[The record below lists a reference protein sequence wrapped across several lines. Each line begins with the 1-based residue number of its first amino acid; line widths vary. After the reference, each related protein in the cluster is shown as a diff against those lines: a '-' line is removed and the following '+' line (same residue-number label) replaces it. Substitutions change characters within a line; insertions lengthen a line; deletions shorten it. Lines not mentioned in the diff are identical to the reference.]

1 MAAPG
6 ASPTAT
12 PASTEPG
19 QRAPPPLPRPGAPG
33 PAARCP
39 PGAAFYGPLDE
50 QNPLLASCSAHCR
63 HLLALL
69 STGGTAAAVARRQLA
84 RTGATSLFNIW
95 TKFESRLP
103 AAYYNEKLLKV
114 GESLMQIKEYKLALT
129 QCYGRYLQQFNA
141 MTFDERKADVDE
153 FKAIYFPEGLAHK
166 SVSMTFQALQGRSIC
181 SFHMVCANDI
191 NLQNEESVRQSL
203 NILSSLRLTMQV
215 ALPQE
220 HLCWI
225 VYNGTIHI
233 YTICRKLMSIGQSK
247 KALEYLLWS
256 SICMESSIPLLSVN
270 YLTWRTVLYTAVCQ
284 CYFDC
289 QEGLQ
294 GEVFARRALSKI
306 DELRT
311 LEMMS
316 SSPPQAESKNI
327 YKEATIK
334 MAVMIFKRAVY
345 EPRRK
350 PKGFLRPKVRVNLK
364 EVQTLQWPR
373 TVTERLLTE
382 MFDST
387 ASQFLAIL
395 EALSDS
401 NRRTLQTGPPTVDEI
416 EVRDVVL
423 ELFMAGLELL
433 TGGPN
438 GPSLRRKLDFSQ
450 IIHANS
456 TQLQL
461 IIEGKN
467 AISAD
472 AAVRFI
478 KLAFTY
484 EDWNLFNSTADL
496 LINFLKSQ
504 DDSASKKSE
513 MDLKLLVAMEPLV
526 NVKRLKGTLFSQE
539 CFRDGTPRGS
549 GKKTIAFQ
557 DVSKKTVG
565 HSDELIHLAATLLS
579 CVRDPSQ
586 NIQPDREIVIDIIMF
601 LWQKYKVGVERMSIS
616 GDMTGY
622 DSLKFTQKTRVNKWV
637 HLLWLINEILQ
648 CCKMENVDIVVV
660 AEAALR
666 LSEILEHVGYLSR
679 KRTETSDNTRNRPS
693 SEVVS
698 SKNLADILP
707 IIQKS
712 PEEQLLFAYENFNK
726 AIDSMNVARSVTS
739 LPNGLSAFDH
749 CYTKKLNTSEANGS
763 CNTPVTANSFVMDLH
778 LELIQAQHRIAVMLL
793 NQTSGFQTLDK
804 DLKPTKSSVNT
815 TQSVNNAHCLTES
828 DVMNTIKK
836 NKLSKAIFLMQKA
849 ELIFQKQLACVSPNH
864 LLEEAFSLIQK
875 TEAEQSALYSYQKKL
890 EDLTKEKNR
899 IPPPPIL
906 LSRSYNSMTFK
917 PAPFTSGVKVSWYRI
932 LGCKADGC
940 SGKVRLNNDHLS
952 NSGEMIP
959 ADGKSILEVKDLE
972 ANEKYIFA
980 VAAYSSDG
988 KLVGNAVGETTKP
1001 ILAYSPLSTITVR
1014 TFLTQ
1019 VAYQIG
1025 SYTLAKRAFSPIW
1038 DYFVSIPSSPSTNIS
1053 VVSLSSKLSISQFR
1067 LIPEILSQTSSIL
1080 LYLFLRSIFITS
1092 DIIIKEKNLFCDAVC
1107 GNDMYCCQQVG
1118 RLAECERLLVAIEL
1132 STWLNDANYVLQA
1145 VVQCYGLLAPI
1156 IYHNIA
1162 LVPVIQVLI
1171 KCLAVLQEIPGTIF
1185 VKKQTGTF
1193 ESIQH
1198 MIACSVFYT
1207 AKVLRSWKEYELA
1220 VIIINYGKKML
1231 DSSGLLCTNLSTL
1244 SKSSMIDDE
1253 QDDTLEEGAP
1263 TKKSLKKKTQLSE
1276 KISEQ
1281 LNILENNMLKL
1292 TKQHHG
1298 SDLLCVDDPIFLYP
1312 IVFNWTTKCALREV
1326 MKFKHRPRFLEFLVQ
1341 VMQKSLN
1348 EEKFFQL
1355 LEWSGPIQDFLKRR
1369 NDTILGN
1376 KKTPIRETPGNLNP
1390 GEDVSRPTTA
1400 STEFSRSVESTGL
1413 KKTSRME
1420 TAVPTKRRQSRE
1432 FYTKRYSS
1440 QEFEKYDGRKMAS
1453 KCLIEFL
1460 SPFILYH
1467 LKRKKLHQL
1476 FTEEMPW
1483 RSQMNIYLA
1492 MAHFNVFRKQLEDS
1506 TNIKVCN
1513 SQNMISYQSLDPD
1526 LFSLCNSGSVLVE
1539 ASNLNLENYKMI
1551 MASFL
1556 PLKKR
1561 KDKWISD
1568 CPEFFY
1574 PGSNVDEVDS
1584 PQVHVTNDSDPSHPP
1599 ILDPSTTINLLDHF
1613 SKIFLHLRRAVV
1625 LAHRGRQWTLLQN
1638 ACRLLW
1644 NYSQDMHLLV
1654 KHADQLQTSLPINTD
1669 VLTCAL
1675 VLPFYFA
1682 SDMLLDMVVDLQN
1695 TNSVKIV
1702 DEQGDF
1708 NIPSCF
1714 GSIGDDEG
1722 GSKLTF
1728 EQPLDD
1734 VTVVDFRWTCD
1745 FVLKTLQI
1753 LYQVEKW
1760 ETLIHIAVQFNSIT
1774 HEKYT
1779 GQVTPLLVHAQR
1791 QLIERVQAFG
1801 GPDIPQPH
1809 FVKFVTDHKEKI
1821 TCRNYIDKQLRIATT
1836 SNEVINPESLIDH
1849 EGSSGYSDIRQ
1860 ASRLVC
1866 VPLDL
1871 TDTLK
1876 CFRETLGKSKY
1887 HSRSLRHSRK
1897 LLSLLLAQ
1905 TQETSPA
1912 RCSPG
1917 GTVRKVEFSSKAE
1930 QTHLPTPPDL
1940 SQEKFISP
1948 STVESKGLPH
1958 SQIAIV
1964 ISSYEKTIELLHA
1977 TNQTGLKVQALHE
1990 LGNLLFFTGNK
2001 RMAFKCWCQA
2011 LDGILR
2017 KSDVLNTWKEFNCFS
2032 VNVTDNP
2039 ADAVLR
2045 DYSEK
2050 FLFQAGIWGCLQGAV
2065 IAAKLAQYILTS
2077 NMRQRTECCI
2087 LSAFLFKALFRSSLP
2102 HPKVDYDF
2110 AQYEITKL
2118 APGIDL
2124 FSDRYRADVSTVVA
2138 SLTFLICELHFAK
2151 QNLITLP
2158 LFTLYQYFVS
2168 EICQDPLKCIEGRIL
2183 KMQVLIDLGFFAD
2196 AFNELSLLYSGKNI
2210 PCKVPSGYKS
2220 TGKLKQPIQKFET
2233 DKSLLSKE
2241 NLAVIDDLLNKGLP
2255 VALASLCS
2263 QQILNKLFLAR
2274 MHFLISLAAMINGL
2288 PEKVLRSL
2296 YCASTSLRN
2305 KSALLS
2311 IKEVNSRDQ
2320 IGLSSQLIKCKEDLT
2335 LNMLKGILLSEAE
2348 DRLNLLV
2355 ADIQDGNDRM
2365 ISQCSAVELEVVIE
2379 AKLQLAAIAQQRHQA
2394 AFSAAIAFSVLQ
2406 TLQDAEVF
2414 KEIPQVH
2421 RDNSSS
2427 PPESESVH
2435 KEDTKYLEPSMMV
2448 AREHLDIRLWLRC
2461 RLVLLAAL
2469 VAQIRGIV
2477 VMKENETAECLSLI
2491 DQMLREARASGD
2503 VEIEAEIM
2511 VQTVVLNLQERRPKA
2526 NTIQLLQDII
2536 HLLEEKP
2543 FISPQASLIFV
2554 QSILLLDDLMKMETE
2569 DIQGYRSLGK
2579 EKLNYLILSHK
2590 LIIEQILTFGETVE
2604 WHKTEVELTTP
2615 LQPLKNIYLPH
2626 INLLAKVKLRLG
2638 YELAKQVA
2646 CTAQRKDPSK
2656 WLPALQ
2662 LLRTA
2667 LELCRASAV
2676 VEFDLEAEILFQ
2688 KGKVERQLFLVDNPK
2703 PMTNDDFFEAIK
2715 LSQRNDQNY
2724 GMIRKSYLEIAL
2736 FYFHLAAIKNTGAPL
2751 KSQNVAEQPNVSKV
2765 RISPQFEKHSTL
2777 AWIAIR
2783 AATQVNEAMVA
2794 SQLLIGK
2801 KSVKEHPVNYTT
2813 QIHIPQFAY
2822 LDLLTSYTDYLNDG
2836 HLATFKNPLFPSTP
2850 NEEVSE
2856 SLKKECRSESEVK
2869 KINEDQLTV
2878 TWVHLVR
2885 YHNHLMRLNNMGT
2898 LLASS
2903 KPGSGMPSTDDALYT
2918 SVFNQKLVLR
2928 LREMHYFL
2936 KLFLH
2941 AYSFCCVEEFPKD
2954 LLQGLEKPAEGEKT
2968 HGSVV
2973 KIYHGS
2979 TTVLQNSS
2987 SIKLS
2992 AVSSFFHNLDS
3003 MTESRATYASNKELC
3018 FQWYIPPLEVSAVE
3032 TEPKVLLLFAYNTK
3046 KVKILSLKTFNP
3058 TNIFSGHLWIH
3069 LKRVLSLYEKLS
3081 HLKQQAEI
3089 SLPTPTDIS
3098 PNAES
3103 EILSSA
3109 SKIEMEKSE
3118 IEEKVK
3124 ECCTEVKC
3132 LLLGVSDTL
3141 PLTEVPFDISL
3152 ESISNLKKLFDLAN
3166 GCVLLGGSIFQW
3178 ITSLLT

>member
-1 MAAPG
+1 MEAPG
-6 ASPTAT
+6 PV
-12 PASTEPG
+12 PTEPG
-19 QRAPPPLPRPGAPG
+19 LRAPSSPPRPPAPG
-33 PAARCP
+33 PAASC
-39 PGAAFYGPLDE
+39 PGAAFYGPLDGH
-50 QNPLLASCSAHCR
+50 NPLMASCEAHLR
-63 HLLALL
+63 QLLAVLRAR
-69 STGGTAAAVARRQLA
+69 SGPAATHRRLPQ
-84 RTGATSLFNIW
+84 RRATSLFNIW

-103 AAYYNEKLLKV
+103 ASYYNEKLLKV
-114 GESLMQIKEYKLALT
+114 GDSLMQIKEYKLALT
-129 QCYGRYLQQFNA
+129 QCYGRYLQQFDDL
-141 MTFDERKADVDE
+141 TFDENKAALDE
-153 FKAIYFPEGLAHK
+153 FKAIYFPEGFAHK
-166 SVSMTFQALQGRSIC
+166 SVGLTFQALQGRSIC
-181 SFHMVCANDI
+181 NFHMVCINDI

-203 NILSSLRLTMQV
+203 KILSSLRLTMQM

-225 VYNGTIHI
+225 VYNGTIHT
-233 YTICRKLMSIGQSK
+233 YTICRKLMSIGQST

-289 QEGLQ
+289 QEGLH

-316 SSPPQAESKNI
+316 SSPPQAESKKI

-334 MAVMIFKRAVY
+334 MAVMIFKRAVF

-350 PKGFLRPKVRVNLK
+350 PKGSLRPKVRINLK
-364 EVQTLQWPR
+364 EAQTLQWPR

-382 MFDST
+382 MFENT

-433 TGGPN
+433 IGGPN
-438 GPSLRRKLDFSQ
+438 GPSLQKKPDFFQ

-467 AISAD
+467 AISVD

-484 EDWNLFNSTADL
+484 EDWNLFNSTVDL
-496 LINFLKSQ
+496 LLNFLKSQ
-504 DDSASKKSE
+504 DDSAAKKSE
-513 MDLKLLVAMEPLV
+513 MDLKLLVAMEPLI
-526 NVKRLKGTLFSQE
+526 NVKRLKGTIFSSE
-539 CFRDGTPRGS
+539 CFRDGAPRGS
-549 GKKTIAFQ
+549 GKKIAFQ
-557 DVSKKTVG
+557 DVSRKTVG
-565 HSDELIHLAATLLS
+565 HSDELINLAATLLS
-579 CVRDPSQ
+579 CISAPSQ
-586 NIQPDREIVIDIIMF
+586 NIRPDREIVVDIVMF
-601 LWQKYKVGVERMSIS
+601 LWQKYKLGVQRMSIS
-616 GDMTGY
+616 GDISGY
-622 DSLKFTQKTRVNKWV
+622 DSLKFAQKIKVNKSV

-666 LSEILEHVGYLSR
+666 LSEILEHLGYLSR
-679 KRTETSDNTRNRPS
+679 KLAKTSDSGKRPS
-693 SEVVS
+693 SELTS
-698 SKNLADILP
+698 SKHLVDILP
-707 IIQKS
+707 IIKKS
-712 PEEQLLFAYENFNK
+712 PEERLFFAYENFSK
-726 AIDSMNVARSVTS
+726 AIDSMNLARSGTS
-739 LPNGLSAFDH
+739 LPNGLSVLDH
-749 CYTKKLNTSEANGS
+749 CYTKKLNTSEANGR

-778 LELIQAQHRIAVMLL
+778 LELIQAQHRIAVMLI

-804 DLKPTKSSVNT
+804 DHKPTKSSVNIK
-815 TQSVNNAHCLTES
+815 QSVNNAQCLTES

-849 ELIFQKQLACVSPNH
+849 ELIFHKQLASVSPNH

-906 LSRSYNSMTFK
+906 LSRSSHSMTFK
-917 PAPFTSGVKVSWYRI
+917 PAPFTSDVKVSWYRI
-932 LGCKADGC
+932 FGCKADGC
-940 SGKVRLNNDHLS
+940 IVKVRLNDDHLS
-952 NSGEMIP
+952 SSGEVMP

-972 ANEKYIFA
+972 ANEKYVFA

-1025 SYTLAKRAFSPIW
+1025 NYTLAKRAFSPIW
-1038 DYFVSIPSSPSTNIS
+1038 DYFVSIPSSPSTNLSMI
-1053 VVSLSSKLSISQFR
+1053 SLSSKLSISQFR

-1080 LYLFLRSIFITS
+1080 LYLFLQSIFITS
-1092 DIIIKEKNLFCDAVC
+1092 DIIIKEKNLFCDAVR
-1107 GNDMYCCQQVG
+1107 GNDIYYCQQVG

-1171 KCLAVLQEIPGTIF
+1171 KCLVVLQEIPDAIF

-1198 MIACSVFYT
+1198 MIACSAFYT

-1220 VIIINYGKKML
+1220 VIIINYGKKLL
-1231 DSSGLLCTNLSTL
+1231 DSSGLLFANLSTP
-1244 SKSSMIDDE
+1244 SKSSMTDE
-1253 QDDTLEEGAP
+1253 EQGDILEEGVP
-1263 TKKSLKKKTQLSE
+1263 TKKSLKKKAQLHASE

-1281 LNILENNMLKL
+1281 LNILEKNLLKL
-1292 TKQHHG
+1292 TKQYHG
-1298 SDLLCVDDPIFLYP
+1298 SDLLWLDDPIFLYP

-1341 VMQKSLN
+1341 LMQKSLN

-1376 KKTPIRETPGNLNP
+1376 KKTPIRESPGNLNP
-1390 GEDVSRPTTA
+1390 GEDTSRPSTPTT
-1400 STEFSRSVESTGL
+1400 ELFRSVESSW
-1413 KKTSRME
+1413 KKASRTE
-1420 TAVPTKRRQSRE
+1420 TAVLTKRRQSRE
-1432 FYTKRYSS
+1432 FHTKRYSS
-1440 QEFEKYDGRKMAS
+1440 QDFEKNDGRKMTS
-1453 KCLIEFL
+1453 RILIELL
-1460 SPFILYH
+1460 SRFILNR
-1467 LKRKKLHQL
+1467 LKRKRLHQL
-1476 FTEEMPW
+1476 LIEEMPW

-1492 MAHFNVFRKQLEDS
+1492 MAHFNVFRKQLEES
-1506 TNIKVCN
+1506 TNIKVYN
-1513 SQNMISYQSLDPD
+1513 SQNMISYQTLDPD
-1526 LFSLCNSGSVLVE
+1526 LFSLYNSGSLLVE
-1539 ASNLNLENYKMI
+1539 GSNLNLENYKTI
-1551 MASFL
+1551 IASFL
-1556 PLKKR
+1556 PLKK
-1561 KDKWISD
+1561 KKGKWLSD

-1574 PGSNVDEVDS
+1574 PGSNMDEVDS
-1584 PQVHVTNDSDPSHPP
+1584 HMTNDSDPSHPL
-1599 ILDPSTTINLLDHF
+1599 ILDQSTTVNLLAHF

-1654 KHADQLQTSLPINTD
+1654 KHANQLQASLPINID
-1669 VLTCAL
+1669 ILICAL

-1682 SDMLLDMVVDLQN
+1682 SDMLLDMVIDLQN

-1722 GSKLTF
+1722 GSAFTF

-1734 VTVVDFRWTCD
+1734 VTVVDLKWTCD
-1745 FVLKTLQI
+1745 FILKTLQI

-1760 ETLIHIAVQFNSIT
+1760 EALIHIAIQFNSIT

-1779 GQVTPLLVHAQR
+1779 GQVTPILVRAQR

-1801 GPDIPQPH
+1801 GPEIPQPH
-1809 FVKFVTDHKEKI
+1809 FVKFETDHTEKI
-1821 TCRNYIDKQLRIATT
+1821 TCRNYIGKQLRIATT

-1849 EGSSGYSDIRQ
+1849 EGSSGYSDVRQ

-1876 CFRETLGKSKY
+1876 CFRETLGKLKF

-1912 RCSPG
+1912 SCSPDV
-1917 GTVRKVEFSSKAE
+1917 TVRKVEFSSKTERA
-1930 QTHLPTPPDL
+1930 HLPIPPDL
-1940 SQEKFISP
+1940 SQEKFIFP
-1948 STVESKGLPH
+1948 STVESKELPP
-1958 SQIAIV
+1958 SQIAVV
-1964 ISSYEKTIELLHA
+1964 ISSYKKTIELLDSN
-1977 TNQTGLKVQALHE
+1977 NQTGLKVQALHE
-1990 LGNLLFFTGNK
+1990 LGNLLFFAGNK
-2001 RMAFKCWCQA
+2001 RMAFKYWCRA

-2017 KSDVLNTWKEFNCFS
+2017 KSDVLNTWKEFDCFS
-2032 VNVTDNP
+2032 VNGTDSP

-2087 LSAFLFKALFRSSLP
+2087 LSAFLFKALFRNSLP
-2102 HPKVDYDF
+2102 HPKVDFEF

-2124 FSDRYRADVSTVVA
+2124 FSDRYRADISTVVA

-2151 QNLITLP
+2151 QNLMTLP

-2196 AFNELSLLYSGKNI
+2196 AFNELSLLYIGKNI

-2233 DKSLLSKE
+2233 DKTLLSKD
-2241 NLAVIDDLLNKGLP
+2241 NLSVIDEVLNRGLP
-2255 VALASLCS
+2255 ITLASLCN

-2274 MHFLISLAAMINGL
+2274 MHFLISLAATINGL
-2288 PEKVLRSL
+2288 PEEVLRSL
-2296 YCASTSLRN
+2296 YCASTSIRS
-2305 KSALLS
+2305 KSPVPS

-2320 IGLSSQLIKCKEDLT
+2320 LGLSSQLIKCKEDLT

-2365 ISQCSAVELEVVIE
+2365 ISQCSVVELEVVIE

-2394 AFSAAIAFSVLQ
+2394 AFSAGIAFSVLR

-2414 KEIPQVH
+2414 KKMPKIHTNDFSGPT
-2421 RDNSSS
+2421 
-2427 PPESESVH
+2427 ESESVH

-2461 RLVLLAAL
+2461 RLALLAAL

-2477 VMKENETAECLSLI
+2477 VMKENETTECLSLI
-2491 DQMLREARASGD
+2491 DQMLAEAEASGD
-2503 VEIEAEIM
+2503 IELQAAIM
-2511 VQTVVLNLQERRPKA
+2511 VQAVMLNLQERRPKA
-2526 NTIQLLQDII
+2526 NSIQLLQDII

-2554 QSILLLDDLMKMETE
+2554 QSILLLDDLMKMETD
-2569 DIQGYRSLGK
+2569 DIQGYHSSGK

-2590 LIIEQILTFGETVE
+2590 LIIEQILTFGETVKL
-2604 WHKTEVELTTP
+2604 HKTEVELTTP

-2626 INLLAKVKLRLG
+2626 INILAKVKMRLG
-2638 YELAKQVA
+2638 YVLAKQVS
-2646 CTAQRKDPSK
+2646 CTAQRKDPRK

-2667 LELCRASAV
+2667 LELCRASAME
-2676 VEFDLEAEILFQ
+2676 EFDLEAEILFQ

-2703 PMTNDDFFEAIK
+2703 PMMNDDFFEAIK

-2736 FYFHLAAIKNTGAPL
+2736 FYFHLATLKKVEAPL
-2751 KSQNVAEQPNVSKV
+2751 ETQNVAKEANVSKV
-2765 RISPQFEKHSTL
+2765 KISPQFAKHSTL

-2783 AATQVNEAMVA
+2783 AATQVSEAMVA

-2801 KSVKEHPVNYTT
+2801 KSVKEQPVKYAI

-2822 LDLLTSYTDYLNDG
+2822 LDLLTSYTDYLTDG
-2836 HLATFKNPLFPSTP
+2836 HLATFKNPLFPLTTY
-2850 NEEVSE
+2850 EEVSE
-2856 SLKKECRSESEVK
+2856 SLKRVRKSESEVK
-2869 KINEDQLTV
+2869 KISEDQPTI

-2898 LLASS
+2898 LLAS
-2903 KPGSGMPSTDDALYT
+2903 KPVSVIPPKDDALYT
-2918 SVFNQKLVLR
+2918 SVFNQNLFLR
-2928 LREMHYFL
+2928 LKEMHYFL
-2936 KLFLH
+2936 KLFLRE
-2941 AYSFCCVEEFPKD
+2941 YSFCCVDEFPKD
-2954 LLQGLEKPAEGEKT
+2954 LLQGLEKPAEKT

-2979 TTVLQNSS
+2979 TPVLSNSS
-2987 SIKLS
+2987 LIKLS
-2992 AVSSFFHNLDS
+2992 AVSSFSHNLDS
-3003 MTESRATYASNKELC
+3003 VIESRATYAPHKELC
-3018 FQWYIPPLEVSAVE
+3018 FQWYIPPLEISAVE

-3046 KVKILSLKTFNP
+3046 KVKILSVTTFNP
-3058 TNIFSGHLWIH
+3058 ANIFSGHLWIP
-3069 LKRVLSLYEKLS
+3069 LKRVLSLCEKLS

-3089 SLPTPTDIS
+3089 SLQTPTDIS

-3103 EILSSA
+3103 EISSST
-3109 SKIEMEKSE
+3109 SKIDMEKSE
-3118 IEEKVK
+3118 IEEKLK

-3132 LLLGVSDTL
+3132 LLLDVSDTL

-3152 ESISNLKKLFDLAN
+3152 ESILNLKKLFDLSN

-3178 ITSLLT
+3178 ITSLLS

>member
-1 MAAPG
+1 MEAPG
-6 ASPTAT
+6 PV
-12 PASTEPG
+12 PTEPG
-19 QRAPPPLPRPGAPG
+19 LRAPSSPPRPPAPG
-33 PAARCP
+33 PAASC
-39 PGAAFYGPLDE
+39 PGAAFYGPLDGH
-50 QNPLLASCSAHCR
+50 NPLMASCEAHLR
-63 HLLALL
+63 QLLAVLR
-69 STGGTAAAVARRQLA
+69 ARSAYSLHSPL
-84 RTGATSLFNIW
+84 TTTTSLFNIW

-103 AAYYNEKLLKV
+103 ASYYNEKLLKV
-114 GESLMQIKEYKLALT
+114 GDSLMQIKEYKLALT
-129 QCYGRYLQQFNA
+129 QCYGRYLQQFDDL
-141 MTFDERKADVDE
+141 TFDENKAALDE
-153 FKAIYFPEGLAHK
+153 FKAIYFPEGFAHK
-166 SVSMTFQALQGRSIC
+166 SVGLTFQALQGRSIC
-181 SFHMVCANDI
+181 NFHMVCINDI

-203 NILSSLRLTMQV
+203 KILSSLRLTMQM

-225 VYNGTIHI
+225 VYNGTIHT
-233 YTICRKLMSIGQSK
+233 YTICRKLMSIGQST

-289 QEGLQ
+289 QEGLH

-316 SSPPQAESKNI
+316 SSPPQAESKKI

-334 MAVMIFKRAVY
+334 MAVMIFKRAVF

-350 PKGFLRPKVRVNLK
+350 PKGSLRPKVRINLK
-364 EVQTLQWPR
+364 EAQTLQWPR

-382 MFDST
+382 MFENT

-433 TGGPN
+433 IG
-438 GPSLRRKLDFSQ
+438 KVD
-450 IIHANS
+450 
-456 TQLQL
+456 
-461 IIEGKN
+461 GKN
-467 AISAD
+467 AISVD

-484 EDWNLFNSTADL
+484 EDWNLFNSTVDL
-496 LINFLKSQ
+496 LLNFLKSQ
-504 DDSASKKSE
+504 DDSAAKKSE
-513 MDLKLLVAMEPLV
+513 MDLKLLVAMEPLI
-526 NVKRLKGTLFSQE
+526 NVKRLKGTIFSSE
-539 CFRDGTPRGS
+539 CFRDGAPRGS
-549 GKKTIAFQ
+549 GKKI
-557 DVSKKTVG
+557 TVG
-565 HSDELIHLAATLLS
+565 HSDELINLAATLLS
-579 CVRDPSQ
+579 CISAPSQ
-586 NIQPDREIVIDIIMF
+586 NIRPDREIVVDIVMF
-601 LWQKYKVGVERMSIS
+601 LWQKYKLGVQRMSIS
-616 GDMTGY
+616 GDISGY
-622 DSLKFTQKTRVNKWV
+622 DSLKFAQKIKVNKSV

-666 LSEILEHVGYLSR
+666 LSEILEHLGYLSR
-679 KRTETSDNTRNRPS
+679 KLAKTSDSGKRPS
-693 SEVVS
+693 SELTS
-698 SKNLADILP
+698 SKHLVDILP
-707 IIQKS
+707 IIKKS
-712 PEEQLLFAYENFNK
+712 PEERLFFAYENFSK
-726 AIDSMNVARSVTS
+726 AIDSMNLARSGTS
-739 LPNGLSAFDH
+739 LPNGLSVLDH
-749 CYTKKLNTSEANGS
+749 CYTKLNTSEANGR

-778 LELIQAQHRIAVMLL
+778 LELIQAQHRIAVMLI
-793 NQTSGFQTLDK
+793 NQTSVL
-804 DLKPTKSSVNT
+804 SS
-815 TQSVNNAHCLTES
+815 CLIKLISCFIES

-849 ELIFQKQLACVSPNH
+849 ELIFHKQLASVSPNH

-906 LSRSYNSMTFK
+906 LSRSSHSMTFK
-917 PAPFTSGVKVSWYRI
+917 PAPFTSDVKVSWYRI
-932 LGCKADGC
+932 FGCKADGC
-940 SGKVRLNNDHLS
+940 IVKVRLNDDHLS
-952 NSGEMIP
+952 SSGEVMP

-972 ANEKYIFA
+972 ANEKYVFA

-1025 SYTLAKRAFSPIW
+1025 NYTLAKRAFSPIW
-1038 DYFVSIPSSPSTNIS
+1038 DYFVSIPSSPSTNLSMI
-1053 VVSLSSKLSISQFR
+1053 SLSSKLSISQFR

-1080 LYLFLRSIFITS
+1080 LYLFLQSIFITS
-1092 DIIIKEKNLFCDAVC
+1092 DIIIKEKNLFCDAVR
-1107 GNDMYCCQQVG
+1107 GNDIYYCQQVG

-1171 KCLAVLQEIPGTIF
+1171 KCLVVLQEIPDAIF

-1198 MIACSVFYT
+1198 MIACSAFYT

-1220 VIIINYGKKML
+1220 VIIINYGKKLL
-1231 DSSGLLCTNLSTL
+1231 DSSGLLFANLSTP
-1244 SKSSMIDDE
+1244 SKSSMTDE
-1253 QDDTLEEGAP
+1253 EQGDILEEVIFLLF
-1263 TKKSLKKKTQLSE
+1263 SLSVTIIIK
-1276 KISEQ
+1276 
-1281 LNILENNMLKL
+1281 N
-1292 TKQHHG
+1292 HG
-1298 SDLLCVDDPIFLYP
+1298 SDLLWLDDPIFLYP

-1341 VMQKSLN
+1341 LMQKSLN

-1355 LEWSGPIQDFLKRR
+1355 LEWSGPIQDFLKRPAGFTS
-1369 NDTILGN
+1369 TISPRSALSSPPKRLPYYYG
-1376 KKTPIRETPGNLNP
+1376 LS
-1390 GEDVSRPTTA
+1390 VSRFMVCVT
-1400 STEFSRSVESTGL
+1400 L
-1413 KKTSRME
+1413 KI
-1420 TAVPTKRRQSRE
+1420 
-1432 FYTKRYSS
+1432 FFLDRYARN
-1440 QEFEKYDGRKMAS
+1440 DGRKMTS
-1453 KCLIEFL
+1453 RILIELL
-1460 SPFILYH
+1460 SRFILNR
-1467 LKRKKLHQL
+1467 LKRKRLHQL
-1476 FTEEMPW
+1476 LIEEMPW

-1492 MAHFNVFRKQLEDS
+1492 MAHFNVFRKQLEES
-1506 TNIKVCN
+1506 TNIKVYN
-1513 SQNMISYQSLDPD
+1513 SQNMISYQTLDPD
-1526 LFSLCNSGSVLVE
+1526 LFSLYNSGSLLVE
-1539 ASNLNLENYKMI
+1539 GSNLNLENYKTI
-1551 MASFL
+1551 IIKLFV
-1556 PLKKR
+1556 
-1561 KDKWISD
+1561 WI
-1568 CPEFFY
+1568 FML
-1574 PGSNVDEVDS
+1574 
-1584 PQVHVTNDSDPSHPP
+1584 Q
-1599 ILDPSTTINLLDHF
+1599 
-1613 SKIFLHLRRAVV
+1613 V

-1654 KHADQLQTSLPINTD
+1654 KHANQLQASLPINID
-1669 VLTCAL
+1669 ILICAL

-1682 SDMLLDMVVDLQN
+1682 SDMLLDMVIDLQN

-1722 GSKLTF
+1722 GSAFTF

-1734 VTVVDFRWTCD
+1734 VTVVDLKWTCD
-1745 FVLKTLQI
+1745 FILKTLQI

-1760 ETLIHIAVQFNSIT
+1760 EALIHIAIQFNSIT

-1779 GQVTPLLVHAQR
+1779 GQVTPILVRAQR

-1801 GPDIPQPH
+1801 GPEIPQPH
-1809 FVKFVTDHKEKI
+1809 FVKFETDHTEKI
-1821 TCRNYIDKQLRIATT
+1821 TCRNYIGKQLRIATT

-1849 EGSSGYSDIRQ
+1849 EGSSGYSDVRQ

-1876 CFRETLGKSKY
+1876 CFRETLGKLKF

-1905 TQETSPA
+1905 TQE
-1912 RCSPG
+1912 
-1917 GTVRKVEFSSKAE
+1917 
-1930 QTHLPTPPDL
+1930 
-1940 SQEKFISP
+1940 
-1948 STVESKGLPH
+1948 
-1958 SQIAIV
+1958 
-1964 ISSYEKTIELLHA
+1964 LLDSN
-1977 TNQTGLKVQALHE
+1977 NQTGLKVQALHE
-1990 LGNLLFFTGNK
+1990 LGNLLFFAGNK
-2001 RMAFKCWCQA
+2001 RMAFKYWCRA

-2017 KSDVLNTWKEFNCFS
+2017 KSDVLNTWKEFDCFS
-2032 VNVTDNP
+2032 VNGTDSP

-2087 LSAFLFKALFRSSLP
+2087 LSAFLFKALFRNSLP
-2102 HPKVDYDF
+2102 HPKVDFEF

-2124 FSDRYRADVSTVVA
+2124 FSDRYRADISTVVA

-2151 QNLITLP
+2151 QNLMTLP

-2196 AFNELSLLYSGKNI
+2196 AFNELSLLYIGKNI

-2220 TGKLKQPIQKFET
+2220 TGKLKPIQKFET
-2233 DKSLLSKE
+2233 DKTLLSKD
-2241 NLAVIDDLLNKGLP
+2241 NLSVMLNRGLP
-2255 VALASLCS
+2255 ITLASLCN

-2274 MHFLISLAAMINGL
+2274 MHFLISLAATINGL
-2288 PEKVLRSL
+2288 PEEVLRSL
-2296 YCASTSLRN
+2296 YCASTSIRS
-2305 KSALLS
+2305 KSPVPNQL
-2311 IKEVNSRDQ
+2311 
-2320 IGLSSQLIKCKEDLT
+2320 GLSSQLIKCKEDLT

-2365 ISQCSAVELEVVIE
+2365 ISQCSVVELEVVIE

-2394 AFSAAIAFSVLQ
+2394 AFSAGIAFSVLR

-2414 KEIPQVH
+2414 KKMPKIHTNDFSGPT
-2421 RDNSSS
+2421 
-2427 PPESESVH
+2427 ESESVH

-2461 RLVLLAAL
+2461 RLALLAAL

-2477 VMKENETAECLSLI
+2477 VMKENETTECLSLI
-2491 DQMLREARASGD
+2491 DQMLAEAEASGD
-2503 VEIEAEIM
+2503 IELQAAIM
-2511 VQTVVLNLQERRPKA
+2511 VQAVMLNLQERRPKA
-2526 NTIQLLQDII
+2526 NSIQLLQDII

-2554 QSILLLDDLMKMETE
+2554 QSILLLDDLMKMETD
-2569 DIQGYRSLGK
+2569 DIQGYHSSGK

-2590 LIIEQILTFGETVE
+2590 LIIEQILTFGETVKL
-2604 WHKTEVELTTP
+2604 HKTEVELTTP

-2626 INLLAKVKLRLG
+2626 INILAKVKMRLG
-2638 YELAKQVA
+2638 YVLAKQVS
-2646 CTAQRKDPSK
+2646 CTAQRKDPRK

-2667 LELCRASAV
+2667 LELCRASAME
-2676 VEFDLEAEILFQ
+2676 EFDLEAEILFQ

-2703 PMTNDDFFEAIK
+2703 PMMNDDFFEAIK

-2724 GMIRKSYLEIAL
+2724 G
-2736 FYFHLAAIKNTGAPL
+2736 
-2751 KSQNVAEQPNVSKV
+2751 
-2765 RISPQFEKHSTL
+2765 
-2777 AWIAIR
+2777 
-2783 AATQVNEAMVA
+2783 EAMVA

-2801 KSVKEHPVNYTT
+2801 KSVKEQPVKYAI

-2822 LDLLTSYTDYLNDG
+2822 LDLLTSYTDYL
-2836 HLATFKNPLFPSTP
+2836 T
-2850 NEEVSE
+2850 EVSE
-2856 SLKKECRSESEVK
+2856 SLKRVRKSESEVK
-2869 KINEDQLTV
+2869 KISEDQPTI

-2898 LLASS
+2898 LLAS
-2903 KPGSGMPSTDDALYT
+2903 KPVSVIPPKDDALYT
-2918 SVFNQKLVLR
+2918 SVFNQNLFLR
-2928 LREMHYFL
+2928 LKEMHYFL
-2936 KLFLH
+2936 KLFLRE
-2941 AYSFCCVEEFPKD
+2941 YSFCCVDEFPKD
-2954 LLQGLEKPAEGEKT
+2954 LLQGLEKPAEKT

-2973 KIYHGS
+2973 K
-2979 TTVLQNSS
+2979 VNSV
-2987 SIKLS
+2987 I
-2992 AVSSFFHNLDS
+2992 
-3003 MTESRATYASNKELC
+3003 ESRATYAPHKELC
-3018 FQWYIPPLEVSAVE
+3018 FQWYIPPLEISA
-3032 TEPKVLLLFAYNTK
+3032 
-3046 KVKILSLKTFNP
+3046 
-3058 TNIFSGHLWIH
+3058 
-3069 LKRVLSLYEKLS
+3069 
-3081 HLKQQAEI
+3081 
-3089 SLPTPTDIS
+3089 
-3098 PNAES
+3098 
-3103 EILSSA
+3103 
-3109 SKIEMEKSE
+3109 
-3118 IEEKVK
+3118 
-3124 ECCTEVKC
+3124 
-3132 LLLGVSDTL
+3132 
-3141 PLTEVPFDISL
+3141 VPFDISL
-3152 ESISNLKKLFDLAN
+3152 ESILNLKKLFDLSN

-3178 ITSLLT
+3178 ITSLLS